1 MGSTQTPFA
10 IRETE
15 GITPGINI
23 ILGVFIRG
31 NKETKRKIS
40 RESASRE
47 TCIRRLPP
55 SKCPSVNE
63 NLLC

>member
-23 ILGVFIRG
+23 ILEVFIRG

-47 TCIRRLPP
+47 TCIH
-55 SKCPSVNE
+55 
-63 NLLC
+63 